1 MRKLAIAL
9 MIIMIS
15 GTCDLISR
23 EAPKADIYLLTCGPG
38 TETYSIYG
46 HSALRIVI
54 PEKNHDQVYNWGVF
68 DFATPNF
75 AWKFAKGKL
84 QYMLGVYSYDSFLSE
99 YESEQRWV
107 ISQKINL
114 SDEEKQELFNLISVN
129 LRPENIKYRY
139 DFFYDNCSTR
149 IRDLLEKTS
158 GGNLIYPDD
167 EIQRN
172 LPSFRELISDYQK
185 GFPWMK
191 FGIDLLLGAPVDK
204 KATMRDRMFLPIDL
218 QTSLSSLHLRRDG
231 KMIPLLQNPDVV
243 LKFSQP
249 VLKAGFFSSPLF
261 VLCIVLILAIILSAI
276 VKEKLPA
283 RIIDLFVF
291 TVLSI
296 LAIMMMFFNFFS
308 EHQQLK
314 WNLNIIWLNPFILV
328 CLTLLIM
335 NKSKVTWFRLVFWL
349 AVMFLILA
357 AVLPQKFN
365 NAVFPLTALLILRS
379 SARAGFSWNPF
390 TLPDLT

>member
-9 MIIMIS
+9 IITMIS
-15 GTCDLISR
+15 GTCVLISQ
-23 EAPKADIYLLTCGPG
+23 EVPDSDIYLLTCGPG

-54 PEKNHDQVYNWGVF
+54 PERNYDQVYNWGVF

-84 QYMLGVYSYDSFLSE
+84 QYMLGVYPYDSFLKE
-99 YESEQRWV
+99 YEAEKRWV

-114 SDEEKQELFNLISVN
+114 SDGEKEELFNLISVN

-149 IRDLLEKTS
+149 IRDLLEKAS

-167 EIQRN
+167 EIKKN
-172 LPSFRELISDYQK
+172 LPSFRELISDYQR
-185 GFPWMK
+185 GYPWMK

-218 QTSLSSLHLRRDG
+218 QTGLSSLHLRRDG

-249 VLKAGFFSSPLF
+249 ELKEGFFGSPLF
-261 VLCIVLILAIILSAI
+261 VLCMALIIAIILSAI
-276 VKEKLPA
+276 IKEKLPA
-283 RIIDLFVF
+283 RIIDIFVF
-291 TVLSI
+291 AVLSI

-308 EHQQLK
+308 DHQQLR
-314 WNLNIIWLNPFILV
+314 WNLNIIWLNPIVPV
-328 CLTLLIM
+328 CLVLLIM
-335 NKSKVTWFRLVFWL
+335 NKGNLNWFRIVFWL
-349 AVMFLILA
+349 AVIFLILA
-357 AVLPQKFN
+357 AILPQKFN

>member
-9 MIIMIS
+9 MILMIS
-15 GTCDLISR
+15 GTCDLNSR
-23 EAPKADIYLLTCGPG
+23 EAPEADIYLLTCGPG

-54 PEKNHDQVYNWGVF
+54 PERNYDQVYNWGVF

-75 AWKFAKGKL
+75 GWKFAKGRL
-84 QYMLGVYSYDSFLSE
+84 QYMLGVYSYDSFLRE
-99 YESEQRWV
+99 YESEKRWV

-114 SDEEKQELFNLISVN
+114 SDDEKEELFNLITVN

-149 IRDLLEKTS
+149 IRDLLEKAS
-158 GGNLIYPDD
+158 AGNLIYPDD
-167 EIQRN
+167 ETKKN
-172 LPSFRELISDYQK
+172 LPSFRELISGYQK

-218 QTSLSSLHLRRDG
+218 QTGLSSVHIRREG

-243 LKFSQP
+243 LRFNQP
-249 VLKAGFFSSPLF
+249 ELREGFFSSPLF
-261 VLCIVLILAIILSAI
+261 VLCMVLIIAIILSAT
-276 VKEKLPA
+276 VKGKLPA
-283 RIIDLFVF
+283 RIIDIIVF
-291 TVLSI
+291 MIFSV
-296 LAIMMMFFNFFS
+296 LAILMVFFNFFS
-308 EHQQLK
+308 EHPQLR
-314 WNLNIIWLNPFILV
+314 WNLNIIWLNPFILI
-328 CLTLLIM
+328 CLVLLIM
-335 NKSKVTWFRLVFWL
+335 NKNKVNWFRLVFWL
-349 AVMFLILA
+349 ALIFLILA
-357 AVLPQKFN
+357 AILPQKFN
-365 NAVFPLTALLILRS
+365 NAVFPLTVLLILRS
-379 SARAGFSWNPF
+379 STRAGFSWNPF

>member
-1 MRKLAIAL
+1 MRKLAVAL
-9 MIIMIS
+9 MILMIS
-15 GTCDLISR
+15 GTCGLMSQ
-23 EAPKADIYLLTCGPG
+23 ETPEADIYLLTCGPG

-46 HSALRIVI
+46 HSAIRIVM
-54 PEKNHDQVYNWGVF
+54 PERNYDQVYNWGVF

-75 AWKFAKGKL
+75 AWKFAKGRL
-84 QYMLGVYSYDSFLSE
+84 QYMLGVYPYESFLRE
-99 YESEQRWV
+99 YESEKRWV

-114 SDEEKQELFNLISVN
+114 SDKEKQELFNLISLN

-149 IRDLLEKTS
+149 IRDLLEKAC

-167 EIQRN
+167 EIKKN

-185 GFPWMK
+185 GYPWMK
-191 FGIDLLLGAPVDK
+191 FGIDLLLGASVDK
-204 KATMRDRMFLPIDL
+204 KATLRDRMFLPIDL
-218 QTSLSSLHLRRDG
+218 QTGLSSLSVRRDM
-231 KMIPLLQNPDVV
+231 KMIPLLQNSDVV

-249 VLKAGFFSSPLF
+249 ELKEGFFRSPLF
-261 VLCIVLILAIILSAI
+261 ALCLLLIIAIIISA
-276 VKEKLPA
+276 VLREKLPA
-283 RIIDLFVF
+283 RVIDIFVF
-291 TVLSI
+291 SVFSI
-296 LAIMMMFFNFFS
+296 LAVMMAFFNFFS
-308 EHQQLK
+308 EHQQLS

-328 CLTLLIM
+328 CLSLLIL
-335 NKSKVTWFRLVFWL
+335 NKSNVTWFRLVFWL
-349 AVMFLILA
+349 AVIFLIIVA
-357 AVLPQKFN
+357 ILPQKFN